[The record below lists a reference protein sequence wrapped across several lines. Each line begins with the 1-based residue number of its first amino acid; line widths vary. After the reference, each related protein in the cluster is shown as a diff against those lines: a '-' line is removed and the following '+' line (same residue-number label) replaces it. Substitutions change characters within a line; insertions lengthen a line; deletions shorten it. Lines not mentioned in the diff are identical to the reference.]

1 MQLQVGVKALLQ
13 NKDGKYL
20 IIRRNPVKY
29 PEAPNRWDIVG
40 GRINPGAPLFDNLK
54 NKKNKKRTAYKDWGK
69 NPFSVSKAAIASVA
83 GPQGTRLGGI
93 IYDANDVCA
102 LINDELVH
110 KGDSV
115 DGKKVVEIHRDRV
128 VLNDGIKDIELRLEE

>member
-1 MQLQVGVKALLQ
+1 MKKKIIVLVVLAVIAAWTWLPKLNLSKSIGKKKA
-13 NKDGKYL
+13 KSGYAGFF
-20 IIRRNPVKY
+20 NPM
-29 PEAPNRWDIVG
+29 PAR
-40 GRINPGAPLFDNLK
+40 
-54 NKKNKKRTAYKDWGK
+54 KKTKKRTAYKDWGK
-69 NPFSVSKAAIASVA
+69 NPFSLSKAAITPAVGSRE
-83 GPQGTRLGGI
+83 TRLGGI

-128 VLNDGIKDIELRLEE
+128 ILNDGSKDIELRLEE